1 MAAYRVGLTGGLASG
16 KSTVARRFAEAG
28 FTVIDS
34 DRLVADLYR
43 PGEAGAAAV
52 SELFGPG
59 LLAADGG
66 VDKPRLAAL
75 VFSDP
80 AARQRLEAR
89 IHPLVRQRF
98 AALAQAVSGVL
109 VLEATLLV
117 EAGYGPDFD
126 LVVTVESAPGLQLE
140 RAVARGLRRED
151 AEARLRAQGDGAAR
165 RAGAQVELRND
176 GSLEDLEVGIGRLVA
191 RLRAAGAAAAPPR

>member
-16 KSTVARRFAEAG
+16 KSTVARRFVDAG
-28 FTVIDS
+28 FTVVDA
-34 DRLVADLYR
+34 DQVVADLYR
-43 PGEAGAAAV
+43 PGEAGAVVVA
-52 SELFGPG
+52 ELFGKE
-59 LLAADGG
+59 LLAADGA

-98 AALAQAVSGVL
+98 AALAQAASGVL
-109 VLEATLLV
+109 VLEATRLV

-140 RAVARGLRRED
+140 RAVARGLRRAD
-151 AEARLRAQGDGAAR
+151 AEARLRAQGDGGTR
-165 RAGAQVELRND
+165 RASAQVELHND
-176 GSLEDLEVGIGRLVA
+176 GSLQALDAEVGRLVA
-191 RLRAAGAAAAPPR
+191 RLRAAAGRVAPR